1 MHKFLKLGTAVCV
14 LSALILLPFCVTSE
28 AGITI
33 GGKSL
38 GSIPDIIKATTGSD
52 LPEIQKHSLLLFERF
67 NDTAGIVYQ
76 PRVFT
81 INADGTMRKQFELK
95 KWTLD
100 DTHKNS
106 TTVTPGGDFV
116 QKMDLAISPQRF
128 GGRRNVIYTNTGL
141 AMNNSYYSITGFHT
155 VESKGTEDNA
165 SMTNPDET
173 TPQWYWGQRCM
184 WGNAAMTVKGMENQD
199 IFVIAHSTL
208 AGQPGNIYLYFLGV
222 DRDKSG
228 SVSSHHI
235 TINGGDQYFG
245 AKVGDFNSAIWGV
258 SVTAGDFD
266 GDGYKNEILLAW
278 NNNEGVYAYVYRIT
292 STDGKTLNSAG
303 MMSAIN
309 GVHTGY
315 QNWGWEH
322 YRQSSVIAL
331 AGDFD
336 GDGVQEG
343 AVVTKTNGL
352 NLGDMRI
359 KVFKYNS
366 GSWTTDELTAGDNQ
380 FWGTLKATKADL
392 NGDGQD
398 EIVVLVLQDLNASTI
413 HPRLEFWGFER
424 GSIKPIRNAQ
434 CNKGGIGGVEI
445 LGYTLTGSSGAYSQ
459 CFKTAEDFS
468 ITAGPLTGTKGH
480 IKLADDI
487 AISHVNSDASRV
499 FVIPS
504 VLNDNRDFIAFGD
517 TKKVYEVIGS
527 SQARRGALITS
538 DFANEVLML
547 GKPYHTIDDIDT
559 TYVTVLQAIPYHVDN
574 VDVNGQLTQNPQNYT
589 FSGFAGDEGNGKMS
603 VTYTKVNET
612 DTSNTVTFNTAST
625 TETISELGDVGP
637 YVQGYLKFRA
647 TQANIAGNFDE
658 RIKAAGQ
665 MYSSILDFVTTK
677 IDNVTESS
685 TKEAENVITSSKTQA
700 LIWDTFSAYTAQQ
713 HIWRYKILNKPLPSW
728 YKLGPQ
734 ADYSSHDIDP
744 DNTEHYMTFTLYD
757 TATKVDA
764 DQDSTNTYQAR
775 HEEGNLFSYPSSLDG
790 IEGYNDKGKLADEEW
805 KAWSKGN
812 DSSRSVQITQS
823 KVSSQGYN
831 DKTEPSELTKT
842 ISGAKAIINTVAGWF
857 GADEPFEEENIP
869 DSSTHSE
876 TFSKSFATT
885 EKIDID
891 LYGTSTIPGEDA
903 GYMISSMPF
912 IAREGTLK
920 VAHAVQLYD
929 SPQQR
934 LLSPLWGD
942 DSRYR
947 KLPDPALVLPRKW
960 VRNGATFRATTNNAA
975 AMLMRGLRF
984 RIPALDLYSDI
995 DFVAGLTYEIK
1006 VPVYNASFRETGSF
1020 NVKLSYA
1027 NADRQKEDHFDVYNP
1042 NSTMDLL
1049 TEIGTVS
1056 MSLNG
1061 WGDNKGWATFT
1072 WTVPAD
1078 MKTGRYLFFA
1088 QIDPP
1093 DSNPEHRINEVHE
1106 SRLNADGTVAD
1117 VGGNNEGYFNFSVIS
1132 KEDLEAKAKVKSE
1145 IKAGTYKPEHSDGVL
1160 YSTVYAKAQE
1170 ADGEEVRP
1178 AAEIIDRSGSIKVD
1192 IAIDGQGSN
1201 EDVVDFIEAM
1211 WRLAA
1216 IADISPDTVVQA
1228 ECTVTYDGDE
1238 FYPEV
1243 YLNGCNLKP
1252 GTLDQVAERDYPVEE
1267 EIESMFSTHRF
1278 SLVPHSTVTFMLNIK
1293 PEKINF
1299 LNGAG
1304 FEIYVPELHAASV
1317 LAEIAESKS
1326 SESET
1331 PGGDTPSDRPD
1342 TPEVSS
1348 PGSSGGGCEMGF
1360 GALTL
1365 IGLAGLVLKVRKDS

>member
-1 MHKFLKLGTAVCV
+1 DHRKGGPGDTSVLG
-14 LSALILLPFCVTSE
+14 
-28 AGITI
+28 
-33 GGKSL
+33 
-38 GSIPDIIKATTGSD
+38 
-52 LPEIQKHSLLLFERF
+52 
-67 NDTAGIVYQ
+67 Y
-76 PRVFT
+76 
-81 INADGTMRKQFELK
+81 
-95 KWTLD
+95 
-100 DTHKNS
+100 
-106 TTVTPGGDFV
+106 TVSHT
-116 QKMDLAISPQRF
+116 
-128 GGRRNVIYTNTGL
+128 
-141 AMNNSYYSITGFHT
+141 NSYY
-155 VESKGTEDNA
+155 
-165 SMTNPDET
+165 
-173 TPQWYWGQRCM
+173 
-184 WGNAAMTVKGMENQD
+184 
-199 IFVIAHSTL
+199 
-208 AGQPGNIYLYFLGV
+208 
-222 DRDKSG
+222 
-228 SVSSHHI
+228 
-235 TINGGDQYFG
+235 
-245 AKVGDFNSAIWGV
+245 
-258 SVTAGDFD
+258 
-266 GDGYKNEILLAW
+266 
-278 NNNEGVYAYVYRIT
+278 
-292 STDGKTLNSAG
+292 
-303 MMSAIN
+303 MMP
-309 GVHTGY
+309 
-315 QNWGWEH
+315 E
-322 YRQSSVIAL
+322 
-331 AGDFD
+331 
-336 GDGVQEG
+336 E
-343 AVVTKTNGL
+343 
-352 NLGDMRI
+352 
-359 KVFKYNS
+359 
-366 GSWTTDELTAGDNQ
+366 
-380 FWGTLKATKADL
+380 
-392 NGDGQD
+392 
-398 EIVVLVLQDLNASTI
+398 
-413 HPRLEFWGFER
+413 
-424 GSIKPIRNAQ
+424 
-434 CNKGGIGGVEI
+434 
-445 LGYTLTGSSGAYSQ
+445 
-459 CFKTAEDFS
+459 FS
-468 ITAGPLTGTKGH
+468 IVAGPLTGTKGKA
-480 IKLADDI
+480 KLAEDV
-487 AISHVNSDASRV
+487 AISHVNTSRSSV
-499 FVIPS
+499 YVIPTKLDS
-504 VLNDNRDFIAFGD
+504 AGDFAGFGD
-517 TKKVYEVIGS
+517 TKTVFNYEDS
-527 SQARRGALITS
+527 SEGRRGALITS

-685 TKEAENVITSSKTQA
+685 TEEANNVITSSKTQA

-728 YKLGPQ
+728 YKLGPK
-734 ADYSSHDIDP
+734 ADYSSHDINP

-891 LYGTSTIPGEDA
+891 LYGRSTIPGEDA

-920 VAHAVQLYD
+920 VEHAVQLYD

-1042 NSTMDLL
+1042 NSTLGLL

-1072 WTVPAD
+1072 WTVPVD
-1078 MKTGRYLFFA
+1078 MKTGSYLFFA

-1093 DSNPEHRINEVHE
+1093 DPEHPEHGLEEVHE
-1106 SRLNADGTVAD
+1106 SRLNADGTVSD
-1117 VGGNNEGYFNFSVIS
+1117 VGGNNEGYFNFNVIS

-1145 IKAGTYKPEHSDGVL
+1145 IKAGMYNPEHSDGVL
-1160 YSTVYAKAQE
+1160 YSAVYAKSQE

-1192 IAIDGQGSN
+1192 IAIEGQGSDK
-1201 EDVVDFIEAM
+1201 DVVDFIEAM
-1211 WRLAA
+1211 WLLAA

-1252 GTLDQVAERDYPVEE
+1252 GVIDQVAERDYPVQE

-1278 SLVPHSTVTFMLNIK
+1278 SLVPHSTVTFMMNLK
-1293 PEKINF
+1293 PEAINF

-1342 TPEVSS
+1342 TPEDSS

-1365 IGLAGLVLKVRKDS
+1365 IALSGLILRVRREH